1 MDREKESRLNDTD
14 HRLLEGGRERR
25 RPPPIPTDQTG
36 YPLFQ
41 IVNNKIFHPFLM
53 NGKGETS
60 EERNGPR
67 ESRKLQQ
74 NNKGHFIEMDT
85 DLS

>member
-1 MDREKESRLNDTD
+1 
-14 HRLLEGGRERR
+14 
-25 RPPPIPTDQTG
+25 
-36 YPLFQ
+36 
-41 IVNNKIFHPFLM
+41 M